1 MNSRKTI
8 VRNPGNANNVKF
20 PCFIFS
26 VCQSLILQPHGFNK
40 LKYRENYSH
49 SVFLYATSVTCLIM
63 CYLLKKNNKNN
74 RYKCKTCNSLV
85 HRKCTNLNTL
95 EIFEI
100 KHSKSKNWEPYLA
113 KGSLT
118 PYFIKTSSYHFV
130 QILSNPSPQTPS
142 PPPLLFLLPRFFDE
156 IYTRKALL
164 TQQKNFVVFL
174 QQGVRFTEV

>member
-100 KHSKSKNWEPYLA
+100 KHSKSKNWEHIQQRVP
-113 KGSLT
+113 K
-118 PYFIKTSSYHFV
+118 PP
-130 QILSNPSPQTPS
+130 ILLRPLPTTLFKFYPT
-142 PPPLLFLLPRFFDE
+142 PLLKLHLHLHYSFCCLVSLMKSTHVKP
-156 IYTRKALL
+156 Y
-164 TQQKNFVVFL
+164 
-174 QQGVRFTEV
+174 